1 MMDGED
7 SQPLLDPS
15 PTEDRLTQQS
25 SYLRKVQNRNLYLAT
40 LAAVLGPLS
49 FGFVLGFSSPAIS
62 DLKHADDP
70 RLILDKGTA
79 SWFGSIVTIGA
90 AVGGLFGGWMV
101 DRLGRKVTL
110 MICSIPFVLGF
121 TLIISAQNVW
131 MLLGGRLVSGLASG
145 ITSLVVPVYISETSH
160 PRVRGLLGSCVQLMV
175 VIGIVGSYIAGMFL
189 DWRWLAVLCSVP
201 PVIMALFMIFMPETP
216 RYLISQNQRVEA
228 LSALSFLRGPDVDHE
243 WEYRQIESSADQ
255 KEGSLKVADL
265 WNPSIYKPFLI
276 GILLM
281 FFQQFTGI
289 NAIMFYADMIF
300 EEANFKNSS
309 LASVIVGLIQVVFT
323 AVAALIMDKA
333 GRKIL
338 LIVSGTIM
346 AVSTTLFG
354 VYFKIMEMHAK
365 NASSVLPVTAMP
377 DSTGEQLA
385 WLPLASMALFISGF
399 AIGWGPIPWLV
410 MSEIFPLRA
419 RGVASGVCVI
429 TNWGCAFLVTKEF
442 QDMMDSMT
450 SYGTFWLFAA
460 ICALNV
466 LFTVLYVPETKG
478 KSLEQIESHF
488 QSGRGTRFGSFSN
501 TIQ

>member
-1 MMDGED
+1 
-7 SQPLLDPS
+7 
-15 PTEDRLTQQS
+15 
-25 SYLRKVQNRNLYLAT
+25 
-40 LAAVLGPLS
+40 
-49 FGFVLGFSSPAIS
+49 
-62 DLKHADDP
+62 
-70 RLILDKGTA
+70 
-79 SWFGSIVTIGA
+79 
-90 AVGGLFGGWMV
+90 
-101 DRLGRKVTL
+101 
-110 MICSIPFVLGF
+110 
-121 TLIISAQNVW
+121 
-131 MLLGGRLVSGLASG
+131 
-145 ITSLVVPVYISETSH
+145 
-160 PRVRGLLGSCVQLMV
+160 
-175 VIGIVGSYIAGMFL
+175 MFL

-385 WLPLASMALFISGF
+385 WLPLASMALFISGEYS
-399 AIGWGPIPWLV
+399 PIK
-410 MSEIFPLRA
+410 
-419 RGVASGVCVI
+419 ASSVR
-429 TNWGCAFLVTKEF
+429 
-442 QDMMDSMT
+442 
-450 SYGTFWLFAA
+450 
-460 ICALNV
+460 V
-466 LFTVLYVPETKG
+466 LDNLPV
-478 KSLEQIESHF
+478 
-488 QSGRGTRFGSFSN
+488 
-501 TIQ
+501 

>member
-1 MMDGED
+1 MATRQNDTEPIARIILAATTTWRLRKMDGED
-7 SQPLLDPS
+7 LQPLLVPS
-15 PTEDRLTQQS
+15 PTEDQLTHQS
-25 SYLRKVQNRNLYLAT
+25 SYLRKVRNRNLYLAT

-62 DLKHADDP
+62 DLKNADDP

-79 SWFGSIVTIGA
+79 SWFG
-90 AVGGLFGGWMV
+90 
-101 DRLGRKVTL
+101 
-110 MICSIPFVLGF
+110 
-121 TLIISAQNVW
+121 
-131 MLLGGRLVSGLASG
+131 
-145 ITSLVVPVYISETSH
+145 VYISETSH

-175 VIGIVGSYIAGMFL
+175 VTGIVGSYIAGMFL

-216 RYLISQNQRVEA
+216 RYLISQNKRAEA
-228 LSALSFLRGPDVDHE
+228 LSALSFLRGPNVDHE

-255 KEGSLKVADL
+255 KEGSLKVTDL

-276 GILLM
+276 GIFLM

-323 AVAALIMDKA
+323 AVAALIMDRA

-338 LIVSGTIM
+338 LIISGTIM
-346 AVSTTLFG
+346 AVSATLFG
-354 VYFKIMEMHAK
+354 VYFKIMEMHAQ

-377 DSTGEQLA
+377 DGTGEQLA

-488 QSGRGTRFGSFSN
+488 QSGQSTTRFGSFSN

>member
-1 MMDGED
+1 MDGED
-7 SQPLLDPS
+7 VQPLLDLS
-15 PTEDRLTQQS
+15 PTQDRQTQHD
-25 SYLRKVQNRNLYLAT
+25 SYLRKVQNKNLYFAT

-62 DLKHADDP
+62 NLEHVEDP
-70 RLILDKGTA
+70 RLILDKNMA

-90 AVGGLFGGWMV
+90 AVGGLFGAWMV
-101 DRLGRKVTL
+101 DRIGRKVSL
-110 MICSIPFVLGF
+110 VICSIPFVLGF
-121 TLIISAQNVW
+121 TLIISAQSVW
-131 MLLGGRLVSGLASG
+131 MLLGGRLVSGVASG

-160 PRVRGLLGSCVQLMV
+160 SGVRGLLGSCVQLMV
-175 VIGIVGSYIAGMFL
+175 VSGIVGSYIAGMFL
-189 DWRWLAVLCSVP
+189 EWRWLAVLCSVP
-201 PVIMALFMIFMPETP
+201 PVIMAVFMMFMPETP
-216 RYLISQNQRVEA
+216 RYLISQNQRAKA

-243 WEYRQIESSADQ
+243 WEYRQIESGADQ
-255 KEGSLKVADL
+255 QGGLKMADL
-265 WNPSIYKPFLI
+265 WNPAIYKPFLI
-276 GILLM
+276 GITLM

-323 AVAALIMDKA
+323 AVAALIMDRA

-338 LIVSGTIM
+338 LIISGTIM
-346 AVSTTLFG
+346 AVSATLFG
-354 VYFKIMEMHAK
+354 VYFKIMEMHAQ
-365 NASSVLPVTAMP
+365 NASNVPPLTAMAE
-377 DSTGEQLA
+377 SSGEQLA

-410 MSEIFPLRA
+410 MSEIFPLRV
-419 RGVASGVCVI
+419 RGVASGVCVV

-442 QDMMDSMT
+442 QDMMDSLT

-460 ICALNV
+460 FCALNV
-466 LFTVLYVPETKG
+466 LFTVLFVPETKG

-488 QSGRGTRFGSFSN
+488 QIGRGPARFGSFSN